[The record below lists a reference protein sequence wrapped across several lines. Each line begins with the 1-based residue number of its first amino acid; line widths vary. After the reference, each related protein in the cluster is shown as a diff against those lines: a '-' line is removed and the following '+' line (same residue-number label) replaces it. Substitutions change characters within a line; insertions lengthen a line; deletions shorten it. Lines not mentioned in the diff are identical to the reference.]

1 MAALTIVDSD
11 DNFSKLKQSKNK
23 LDKSIY
29 TVKSLEKEV
38 ELIQSEL
45 QEVLTQKSKFDF
57 EHANSE
63 QVAQSELELAKS
75 KRKADELLRAQL
87 KTESK
92 SLEETKHSLDTQ
104 LAKIEKA
111 NKLLS
116 SDLERKMNEKNK
128 WIKDIESANLKISML
143 DISIE
148 EITSKGLDEISI
160 AQKELKELQAFTA
173 ELDEKTKEL
182 ASSTKKTDSLKSS
195 SLQAL
200 VKAKGK
206 TDKLTGIINDSYVTK
221 LLESPDVHPKLK
233 EAMKSELEYETQL
246 EEEWKKTQKDL
257 ETRYLKVNVL
267 YSDAK
272 KAYEKS
278 VEIHSKPSSNES
290 NPVYEAIAAA
300 AAAAAGNS
308 NAGNFPA
315 NPAEAQCH
323 PIAPTT
329 SNPPSGKKRRNRS
342 RRNTKSQASGTF
354 ITSPQQG
361 FVSITGANS
370 PSLSNYPGVPLSPSN
385 SLHSRNVA
393 LLNDNS
399 PDPAFASLTTS
410 KSSVSITNGPVNW
423 DFPRPAITTTRSSE
437 MQNPNVLLP
446 SYLLKDDGPETF
458 NPASSS
464 LGNSNTFLPPDI
476 DISFIDRFASGRPSG
491 SILGRALHEKDKSQ
505 ESLQSPV
512 GSIGSTHDS
521 SSFDLGSMNHQVS
534 PRPSF
539 NHLFS
544 QPGNNYPMSPN
555 ANVTNES
562 SMINPDINLGSS
574 PSNGNMKHQNMKGRF
589 GSMFFFGKQRSQTR
603 NNTEDHEGAEEHSTG
618 HSLFF
623 KKNSH
628 RMENKDLFAGI
639 SPVSSFNNDDSS
651 IIGNRRRSGSLNSI
665 GSLPVSL
672 GESFNGNSMLNL
684 WNEGPRNNSLEP
696 SRSHISTTLSI
707 DRNPTVTKNFGSSNM
722 LGVSNRN
729 GLDSQTSGLAWTA
742 FSNPNRSNTFLST
755 ASSLKDG
762 ISGSQLEA
770 TWDHIANDTIV
781 HIKADNSSLDSHMA
795 DISSTEGTSPQNT
808 KTRFSKGF
816 ANFFSSS
823 GLSESTKSASSL
835 ENLKPGEEVLEH
847 DSSAN
852 NVSDSAIS
860 IGTSNSKDQAF
871 TPLPLPK
878 ETILQKS
885 IRTFSLPRKS
895 NNHNNNNN
903 LTSGIE
909 SNTGHSNSGHV
920 TAQPKSKFTMRR
932 LSMFSKKGTSSK
944 ESEEESETPEHLAA
958 TAVEAV
964 AENSETNE
972 DETMDYQEFLAQAER
987 DFR

>member
-1 MAALTIVDSD
+1 MAALAVADLD
-11 DNFSKLKQSKNK
+11 DNSSKPKQNKNK

-45 QEVLTQKSKFDF
+45 QEVLTQKSKLDF

-128 WIKDIESANLKISML
+128 WIEDIESANLKISKL

-148 EITSKGLDEISI
+148 EITGKGQDQISI
-160 AQKELKELQAFTA
+160 AQKELKELQTFTA

-200 VKAKGK
+200 IKAKGK

-246 EEEWKKTQKDL
+246 EEKWKKTQKDL

-278 VEIHSKPSSNES
+278 VEMHNKPPSNES
-290 NPVYEAIAAA
+290 NPVYEAVAAA

-308 NAGNFPA
+308 NAGNFPT

-399 PDPAFASLTTS
+399 PDPAFASLATS

-423 DFPRPAITTTRSSE
+423 DFPRSAITTTRSSE

-458 NPASSS
+458 NPVSSS

-491 SILGRALHEKDKSQ
+491 GILGRALHEKDKSQ

-512 GSIGSTHDS
+512 GSIGSAHDS
-521 SSFDLGSMNHQVS
+521 SSFDLGSMSHQVS

-539 NHLFS
+539 NPLFS

-555 ANVTNES
+555 ANVANES
-562 SMINPDINLGSS
+562 SMTNADISLGTS
-574 PSNGNMKHQNMKGRF
+574 PSNNNMKHQNMKGRF

-603 NNTEDHEGAEEHSTG
+603 DDTEDQQGAEERSTG

-628 RMENKDLFAGI
+628 GIENKDLFSGI
-639 SPVSSFNNDDSS
+639 SPVSSFNNNDDSS

-684 WNEGPRNNSLEP
+684 WNDGPRNNSLEP

-762 ISGSQLEA
+762 INGNQLEA
-770 TWDHIANDTIV
+770 TWDHIANDTII

-835 ENLKPGEEVLEH
+835 EILKPGEEVSEH
-847 DSSAN
+847 DTSAN

-860 IGTSNSKDQAF
+860 ISTSNSKEQAF
-871 TPLPLPK
+871 APLPLPK

-895 NNHNNNNN
+895 NNHNNNN
-903 LTSGIE
+903 SGIE
-909 SNTGHSNSGHV
+909 GNTGHSNSGHA

-932 LSMFSKKGTSSK
+932 LSMFSKKGASSK
-944 ESEEESETPEHLAA
+944 ESEEESEIPEHLAA
-958 TAVEAV
+958 TTVEVV
-964 AENSETNE
+964 AENSNTNE
-972 DETMDYQEFLAQAER
+972 NETMDYQEFLAQAER